1 LFQSIAT
8 IQRKT
13 TNTNDD
19 DDLLRSPYENIL
31 KLGNNSIN
39 RSTEQKPKE
48 ETYEKLNFASNA
60 YKAPIRSTNPF
71 DDDIQKSSS
80 PTNIPRQ
87 PLPSPTNVPQQPP
100 PSPTNVPQQPP
111 PPQAKAIVSDEPY
124 WENTGEY
131 HNKYSRIFLS
141 YSSIFQ

>member
-13 TNTNDD
+13 TNTDND

-87 PLPSPTNVPQQPP
+87 PP
-100 PSPTNVPQQPP
+100 PSPTNVPQQAP

-131 HNKYSRIFLS
+131 HGKYSRIFLS